1 MSRGDAFRR
10 YQRDIALFSRD
21 VIGTPL
27 YAYQAE
33 WANYVLEVVG
43 QRRNETIVVEMPRQS
58 GKNEAS
64 AQMEVAMLARYG
76 QRGGDIVKAAP
87 TWKPQIVNSKL
98 RFDARSKQ
106 TTRRLPFLQFKPT
119 MGYIYRCGRASIHF
133 LSADPDASVVGATAS
148 LLMEVDEAQDV
159 DKAKFEKDFSPMRAS
174 TAAPVVAYGTTWTD
188 DTLLESFKHEVG
200 EGRSAGRCFRI
211 LPETVAEANPA
222 YGDFVDSEVRR
233 KGRDHPLIKTQY
245 FLEPLP
251 RMGRLLNDQKLRLMV
266 GSHARSEARHGEAQI
281 VAGLDFA
288 GADES
293 AGEMIGL
300 STGSERDSV
309 ALSIGRVDW
318 INVADGIAEPVVRV
332 LDRYEWTNVRPE
344 SLHTTLYQILWEK
357 WRVNRVHCDGTGI
370 GAAPTAFL
378 AAALNKGATE
388 RVHAVVFDGALV
400 SHTRLA
406 FRYIAAVNGT
416 RFLDYQPG
424 FDAVEVA
431 HQDAP
436 DGDNAHRHIWWQRGH
451 AKLEARPGK
460 KVKIYVP
467 ESEGHDDLMIADML
481 CLDAAY
487 EAQQPIGDLVDFA

>member
-1 MSRGDAFRR
+1 MSRAKAFAS
-10 YQRDIALFSRD
+10 YQRDMGLFSRD
-21 VIGTPL
+21 AVGVPLHPYQIG
-27 YAYQAE
+27 
-33 WANYVLEVVG
+33 WANYVMQVVG
-43 QRRNETIVVEMPRQS
+43 ERRNEIIVVEMPRQS
-58 GKNEAS
+58 GKNETS
-64 AQMEVAMLARYG
+64 AQLEVAILARHG
-76 QRGGDIVKAAP
+76 KLGGDIVKAAP

-98 RFDARSKQ
+98 RFDARSGMAA
-106 TTRRLPFLQFKPT
+106 RRLPFLRFKPT
-119 MGYIYRCGRASIHF
+119 MGYIYSCGRASISF
-133 LSADPDASVVGATAS
+133 LSAGPEASVVGATAS

-188 DTLLESFKHEVG
+188 DTLLESFKQEVS

-222 YGDFVDSEVRR
+222 YGDFVDSEIRR

-266 GSHARSEARHGEAQI
+266 GSHARSEARSGEAQI

-318 INVADGIAEPVVRV
+318 INVADGVAEPVLRL
-332 LDRYEWTNVRPE
+332 LDRYEWVNVRPE

-370 GAAPTAFL
+370 GATSTAFL

-406 FRYIAAVNGT
+406 FRYIAAVNGS
-416 RFLDYQPG
+416 RLLDYQPG
-424 FDAVEVA
+424 FDVVEVA

-436 DGDNAHRHIWWQRGH
+436 NTHDPHRHIWWQRGH
-451 AKLEARPGK
+451 AKLEAKPGK
-460 KVKIYVP
+460 KVKVYVP
-467 ESEGHDDLMIADML
+467 ENEGHDDLMIADML